1 MCGVRVA
8 QLAVEGS
15 AHGVG
20 WEDEHLRTPVE
31 EVVVGDLDH
40 RGRLA
45 AAGAVHDEHARV
57 GQALRPAE
65 ERHGLLVRLQARL
78 LLWLGRRRRPCCLGL
93 WLWLGL
99 GLRLGLGLGL
109 GLGLAHPNPNPN
121 PNPYPNPN
129 LQARAPLAGARTG
142 WRGRR
147 RGASARARTH

>member
-78 LLWLGRRRRPCCLGL
+78 LRALPASSSSSTAAAKVSNWESAEGYVPQGAPGFNEFAREQMRRAGVPSNPCVRPPAELV
-93 WLWLGL
+93 
-99 GLRLGLGLGL
+99 
-109 GLGLAHPNPNPN
+109 P
-121 PNPYPNPN
+121 
-129 LQARAPLAGARTG
+129 AG
-142 WRGRR
+142 
-147 RGASARARTH
+147 